1 MELTRERWAAMKSLD
16 RTRTAKALAKRLPD
30 GFAFAAVRVCKFGPQ
45 KNAVAFFTSGDATF
59 ALIPGGTVTVGYDMN
74 RTWEPTEKESESWQ
88 FSKDEYGFRGSI
100 RQRIASVTR
109 RPKSISVPPLLVE
122 TVAGEIGWEP
132 LDANHP
138 EVRKLL
144 REHRRAPQIT
154 AGFSDG
160 NTLRVR
166 RNEDGTVTA
175 ERGAART
182 HTELNA
188 FLKRSGFRFPTVD
201 EWEYLCGAGEETL
214 FRWGDHAPCDCY
226 PVGSRSELRGRH
238 RKPNAFGLTIAA
250 DPYKF
255 ELTATPGITR
265 GGDGGHYAC
274 GGAGFFVSWLVLATA
289 YFEREACRHDRTE
302 LIDLGYTVGRRVLPL
317 G

>member
-1 MELTRERWAAMKSLD
+1 MDLIRERWAAMKAAE
-16 RTRTAKALAKRLPD
+16 RTRTAKTLAKQLPD
-30 GFAFAAVRVCKFGPQ
+30 GFAFDAVRVCKMGGQ
-45 KNAVAFFTSGDATF
+45 KNAVAFFTQDETTF
-59 ALIPGGTVTVGYDMN
+59 ALIPGGTITVGYDVN
-74 RTWEPTEKESESWQ
+74 RPWEPTEEESENWQ
-88 FSKDEYGFRGSI
+88 FTKDEYHLRGSI

-109 RPKSISVPPLLVE
+109 RPKTIPVPPLLVE

-132 LDANHP
+132 FDANHP

-166 RNEDGTVTA
+166 RNEDDTVTV

-182 HTELNA
+182 HAELNT
-188 FLKRSGFRFPTVD
+188 FLKRNGFRFPTVD
-201 EWEYLCGAGEETL
+201 EWEYLCGAGAETL

-226 PVGSRSELRGRH
+226 PVGSASEHWNLH
-238 RKPNAFGLTIAA
+238 RQPNAFGLTIAS
-250 DPYKF
+250 DPYQY
-255 ELTATPGITR
+255 ELTAMPGTTR

-302 LIDLGYTVGRRVLPL
+302 VIDLGYTVGRRVLSL